1 MTEAP
6 SGGADRVTVDAYKTV
21 RLLGKG
27 GMSEVY
33 EVENQRLG
41 SRHALK
47 LFTYERDD
55 PEVRERF
62 MVEGRLLARLNH
74 PRIVKVT
81 DFGVVGSAAVPAA
94 GAGQPYFVMDL
105 VLNERGEM
113 QLLSDVEP
121 GTVDEETIGRWYDDL
136 REGLAY
142 IHAHGVIHRDLKL
155 QNVLIGPDGHAVLT
169 DFGISKIFDAKG
181 DGVSIVD
188 TVKTLVKVR
197 EGRSLVMG
205 SLGYMAP
212 ELEMGVAA
220 SPQSDWYAL
229 GVIVY
234 RLLTGTWCDART
246 DVVGTLETYDPV
258 WKRIIPKLLHSNPN
272 GRECLSYADEKR
284 MDREKFEAEAEE
296 KWLREKGRGHLARH
310 VARYVGALSVF
321 LVLVLLFGLRKYSA
335 DREIWRLKLQNAG
348 YMALSG
354 PGFDDVFRIPGD
366 AASTNRYEKGVLV
379 MPSRQKFEAAKIDAL
394 VLTHDVFYG
403 LKSGNI
409 SLESAIL
416 DFEKMAECFSDDSED
431 ELAPFN
437 KLSFDDSEYT
447 PVGDTRALSLLF
459 EAAIR
464 RMRELS
470 AE

>member
-1 MTEAP
+1 MSEERRTIGSYE
-6 SGGADRVTVDAYKTV
+6 TI

-33 EVENQRLG
+33 EVENPRLG

-47 LFTYERDD
+47 LFTYEKDD
-55 PEVRERF
+55 SEVKERF
-62 MVEGRLLARLNH
+62 MVEGKLLARLNH
-74 PRIVKVT
+74 PRIVRVT
-81 DFGVVGSAAVPAA
+81 DFGMEDAAANRTVAASATAPGKAR
-94 GAGQPYFVMDL
+94 PYFVMDL

-121 GTVDEETIGRWYDDL
+121 GTADEETVGKWYDDL

-142 IHAHGVIHRDLKL
+142 IHANGVIHRDLKL

-181 DGVSIVD
+181 DGVQIVD

-258 WKRIIPKLLHSNPN
+258 WKRIIPKLLHSNPQ

-284 MDREKFEAEAEE
+284 VDRERVEFEAEER
-296 KWLREKGRGHLARH
+296 WLKEKGRGHFARH
-310 VARYVGALSVF
+310 IARWLAVASVALAVAFAF
-321 LVLVLLFGLRKYSA
+321 LVFKYDMDRKL
-335 DREIWRLKLQNAG
+335 WRAENR
-348 YMALSG
+348 LSG
-354 PGFDDVFRIPGD
+354 VYQSPYDFDELFKIPANAKSDSQEDENG
-366 AASTNRYEKGVLV
+366 NLII
-379 MPSRQKFEAAKIDAL
+379 PSREELAAARIDLL
-394 VLTHDVFYG
+394 VITHDIFAG
-403 LKSGNI
+403 LNSGNI
-409 SLESAIL
+409 TIEKAIADLERLQERFSADTDNPFDRWPENYMQVGGDEATHWL
-416 DFEKMAECFSDDSED
+416 LERGLERLRDLSE
-431 ELAPFN
+431 
-437 KLSFDDSEYT
+437 
-447 PVGDTRALSLLF
+447 R
-459 EAAIR
+459 
-464 RMRELS
+464 
-470 AE
+470 

>member
-1 MTEAP
+1 MSEERRKIGPYEVA
-6 SGGADRVTVDAYKTV
+6 

-33 EVENQRLG
+33 EVENPRLG

-47 LFTYERDD
+47 LFTYEKDD

-62 MVEGRLLARLNH
+62 TVEGKLLARLNH

-81 DFGVVGSAAVPAA
+81 DFGTDEASGK
-94 GAGQPYFVMDL
+94 PYFVMDL

-121 GTVDEETIGRWYDDL
+121 GTVDEEKVGQWYDDL
-136 REGLAY
+136 REGLGY
-142 IHAHGVIHRDLKL
+142 IHANGVIHRDLKL

-181 DGVSIVD
+181 DGVQIVD
-188 TVKTLVKVR
+188 TVRTLVKVR

-229 GVIVY
+229 GVIIY

-272 GRECLSYADEKR
+272 GRECLAYADEKR
-284 MDREKFEAEAEE
+284 VDRERSEFEAEER
-296 KWLREKGRGHLARH
+296 WLREKGRGHRARH
-310 VARYVGALSVF
+310 FARYIAVVAL
-321 LVLVLLFGLRKYSA
+321 L
-335 DREIWRLKLQNAG
+335 
-348 YMALSG
+348 
-354 PGFDDVFRIPGD
+354 
-366 AASTNRYEKGVLV
+366 
-379 MPSRQKFEAAKIDAL
+379 L
-394 VLTHDVFYG
+394 VLTVVVMRR
-403 LKSGNI
+403 
-409 SLESAIL
+409 LESTDKRL
-416 DFEKMAECFSDDSED
+416 LRV
-431 ELAPFN
+431 ELADVSELVDSALEKVEADRREAEFDAFGKDSGFGSEEGK
-437 KLSFDDSEYT
+437 KLAKGKDADDFDDFGGFGERKST
-447 PVGDTRALSLLF
+447 GSQDAVKALL
-459 EAAIR
+459 ERAAIKLH
-464 RMRELS
+464 ELLKR
-470 AE
+470 

>member
-1 MTEAP
+1 MSEGCGKIG
-6 SGGADRVTVDAYKTV
+6 SYEVV

-33 EVENQRLG
+33 EVENPRLG

-47 LFTYERDD
+47 IFTYEKDD

-62 MVEGRLLARLNH
+62 QVEGKLLARLNH

-81 DFGVVGSAAVPAA
+81 DFGVTGPDAETP
-94 GAGQPYFVMDL
+94 GAGRPYFVMDL
-105 VLNERGEM
+105 VQNERGEM
-113 QLLSDVEP
+113 QLLSDIEP
-121 GTVDEETIGRWYDDL
+121 GTADEEKIGRWYDDL

-142 IHAHGVIHRDLKL
+142 IHANGVIHRDLKL

-181 DGVSIVD
+181 DGAQIVD

-234 RLLTGTWCDART
+234 RLLTGTWCDVRT

-258 WKRIIPKLLHSNPN
+258 WKRIIPKLLHANPQ
-272 GRECLSYADEKR
+272 GRECLSYAEEKR
-284 MDREKFEAEAEE
+284 IGREKAEFEAEER
-296 KWLREKGRGHLARH
+296 WLREKSRGHRARH
-310 VARYVGALSVF
+310 AARYVSVAAFLLGLTAIVMWRVDTSDRRLLHIELEDVSGLVDSALEKIESDQRNAEFEAFGKDAGWGAERGKASAKAKDKDG
-321 LVLVLLFGLRKYSA
+321 FG
-335 DREIWRLKLQNAG
+335 D
-348 YMALSG
+348 
-354 PGFDDVFRIPGD
+354 FDDFGGFGERRTGSSQD
-366 AASTNRYEKGVLV
+366 AVKTLLERASEKL
-379 MPSRQKFEAAKIDAL
+379 R
-394 VLTHDVFYG
+394 G
-403 LKSGNI
+403 L
-409 SLESAIL
+409 L
-416 DFEKMAECFSDDSED
+416 
-431 ELAPFN
+431 
-437 KLSFDDSEYT
+437 
-447 PVGDTRALSLLF
+447 
-459 EAAIR
+459 R
-464 RMRELS
+464 R
-470 AE
+470 

>member
-1 MTEAP
+1 MSEERRKIGP
-6 SGGADRVTVDAYKTV
+6 YEVV

-33 EVENQRLG
+33 EVENPRLG

-47 LFTYERDD
+47 LFTYEKDD
-55 PEVRERF
+55 PEVKERF
-62 MVEGRLLARLNH
+62 TVEGKLLARLSH

-81 DFGVVGSAAVPAA
+81 DFGTDEASGK
-94 GAGQPYFVMDL
+94 PYFVMDL

-121 GTVDEETIGRWYDDL
+121 GTVDEETVGRWYDDL

-142 IHAHGVIHRDLKL
+142 IHANGVIHRDLKL

-181 DGVSIVD
+181 DGAKIVD
-188 TVKTLVKVR
+188 TVNTIVKVR

-258 WKRIIPKLLHSNPN
+258 WRRILPKLLHSNPN

-284 MDREKFEAEAEE
+284 ADVEKRELELEE
-296 KWLREKGRGHLARH
+296 RWLREKGRGHFARH
-310 VARYVGALSVF
+310 AARWLAA
-321 LVLVLLFGLRKYSA
+321 VLVLLAGAFAFVSFKHSA
-335 DREIWRLKLQNAG
+335 DRRLWRVESRLAGGHRSLCDFDEIFKIPLEAKAEEQEDESG
-348 YMALSG
+348 ALLMPAREELS
-354 PGFDDVFRIPGD
+354 
-366 AASTNRYEKGVLV
+366 AA
-379 MPSRQKFEAAKIDAL
+379 QIDLL
-394 VLTHDVFYG
+394 VLTHGVFAG
-403 LKSGNI
+403 LGTGAITIEKAIEELDRLHDEFDPESENSFDRWPEEYMQVGSDEAI
-409 SLESAIL
+409 YWLLGRGLERL
-416 DFEKMAECFSDDSED
+416 REMAE
-431 ELAPFN
+431 
-437 KLSFDDSEYT
+437 
-447 PVGDTRALSLLF
+447 
-459 EAAIR
+459 
-464 RMRELS
+464 
-470 AE
+470 

>member
-1 MTEAP
+1 MSDERR
-6 SGGADRVTVDAYKTV
+6 RVGPYELV
-21 RLLGKG
+21 RVLGKG

-33 EVENQRLG
+33 EAENPRLG

-47 LFTYERDD
+47 LYAYEKDD
-55 PEVRERF
+55 AEVRDRF
-62 MVEGRLLARLNH
+62 LVEGKLLARLNH

-81 DFGVVGSAAVPAA
+81 DFGTEEGS
-94 GAGQPYFVMDL
+94 GRPYFVMDL

-121 GTVDEETIGRWYDDL
+121 GTVDAERIGLWYDDL

-155 QNVLIGPDGHAVLT
+155 QNVLIGPDGHVVLT

-181 DGVSIVD
+181 DGVQIVD
-188 TVKTLVKVR
+188 TVRTLVKLR

-258 WKRIIPKLLHSNPN
+258 WRRIIPKLLHANPN
-272 GRECLSYADEKR
+272 GRECLSFADEKR
-284 MDREKFEAEAEE
+284 ADRERAEFEAEER
-296 KWLREKGRGHLARH
+296 WLREKGRGHRARH
-310 VARYVGALSVF
+310 VARYLAAASVVVALLAAFAWRSDLSARRLRDAELRAELRDVSG
-321 LVLVLLFGLRKYSA
+321 LVDSAIERIESDQRDAEFESFGRDIAPGGGRSA
-335 DREIWRLKLQNAG
+335 AAQPEGQG
-348 YMALSG
+348 GSG
-354 PGFDDVFRIPGD
+354 GRGKEKGNGLFDD
-366 AASTNRYEKGVLV
+366 
-379 MPSRQKFEAAKIDAL
+379 
-394 VLTHDVFYG
+394 
-403 LKSGNI
+403 
-409 SLESAIL
+409 
-416 DFEKMAECFSDDSED
+416 
-431 ELAPFN
+431 
-437 KLSFDDSEYT
+437 FDDFGSFGERRRGGN
-447 PVGDTRALSLLF
+447 VSDAVKALLKRASDKLHDL
-459 EAAIR
+459 R
-464 RMRELS
+464 P
-470 AE
+470 

>member
-1 MTEAP
+1 MKIGCYE
-6 SGGADRVTVDAYKTV
+6 VV

-33 EVENQRLG
+33 EVENPRLG

-47 LFTYERDD
+47 LFTYEKDD

-62 MVEGRLLARLNH
+62 TVEGKLLARLSH
-74 PRIVKVT
+74 PRIVKVI
-81 DFGVVGSAAVPAA
+81 DFGTDEASGK
-94 GAGQPYFVMDL
+94 PYFVMDL

-121 GTVDEETIGRWYDDL
+121 GTVDEEAVGKWYDDL

-142 IHAHGVIHRDLKL
+142 IHANGVIHRDLKL

-181 DGVSIVD
+181 DGVQVVD

-229 GVIVY
+229 GVIAY

-272 GRECLSYADEKR
+272 GRECISYADEKR
-284 MDREKFEAEAEE
+284 ADRERFEFEAEE
-296 KWLREKGRGHLARH
+296 KWLREKGRGHFARH
-310 VARYVGALSVF
+310 VARWLAVASVALAVAFAF
-321 LVLVLLFGLRKYSA
+321 LLLKYDGDRKL
-335 DREIWRLKLQNAG
+335 WRAESR
-348 YMALSG
+348 LSG
-354 PGFDDVFRIPGD
+354 VFKSPYNFDELFRIPASVKAD
-366 AASTNRYEKGVLV
+366 AQEDAKGNVLV
-379 MPSRQKFEAAKIDAL
+379 PSREDLAAAQIDL
-394 VLTHDVFYG
+394 MVITHDMFAG
-403 LKSGNI
+403 LNSGNI
-409 SLESAIL
+409 TIEKAIADLGRLQERFEPDADIPFDNWPEGYMQVGTDEATCWLLEQGL
-416 DFEKMAECFSDDSED
+416 E
-431 ELAPFN
+431 
-437 KLSFDDSEYT
+437 
-447 PVGDTRALSLLF
+447 
-459 EAAIR
+459 
-464 RMRELS
+464 RMKELS
-470 AE
+470 ER

>member
-1 MTEAP
+1 MGEERQKIG
-6 SGGADRVTVDAYKTV
+6 SYEVV

-27 GMSEVY
+27 GMSEVF
-33 EVENQRLG
+33 EVENPRLG

-47 LFTYERDD
+47 LFTYEKDD
-55 PEVRERF
+55 PEVKERF
-62 MVEGRLLARLNH
+62 TVEGKLLARLGH

-81 DFGVVGSAAVPAA
+81 DFGEDAAS
-94 GAGQPYFVMDL
+94 GKPYFVMDL

-113 QLLSDVEP
+113 QLLSDIEP
-121 GTVDEETIGRWYDDL
+121 GTVDEETVGKWYDDL

-142 IHAHGVIHRDLKL
+142 IHANGVIHRDLKL

-181 DGVSIVD
+181 DGVQIVD

-229 GVIVY
+229 GVIIY

-272 GRECLSYADEKR
+272 GRECVSYADEKR
-284 MDREKFEAEAEE
+284 TATERREFELEE
-296 KWLREKGRGHLARH
+296 RWLKEKSRGHLARH
-310 VARYVGALSVF
+310 VARYVGGLA
-321 LVLVLLFGLRKYSA
+321 LVLVVVALFVRQNNASDRKIFQAELTDATQQVDLALEKIEFDTVPVTFNLTDDGFEFDEEEGREPKKSESSA
-335 DREIWRLKLQNAG
+335 
-348 YMALSG
+348 
-354 PGFDDVFRIPGD
+354 
-366 AASTNRYEKGVLV
+366 EKGSS
-379 MPSRQKFEAAKIDAL
+379 SRQRT
-394 VLTHDVFYG
+394 VLNAVKTR
-403 LKSGNI
+403 
-409 SLESAIL
+409 LEVASQKL
-416 DFEKMAECFSDDSED
+416 H
-431 ELAPFN
+431 EL
-437 KLSFDDSEYT
+437 L
-447 PVGDTRALSLLF
+447 
-459 EAAIR
+459 R
-464 RMRELS
+464 R
-470 AE
+470 

>member
-1 MTEAP
+1 MMDGFFGIIHRMSEVRREIGP
-6 SGGADRVTVDAYKTV
+6 YEVV

-33 EVENQRLG
+33 EVENPRLG

-47 LFTYERDD
+47 LFTYEKDD
-55 PEVRERF
+55 PEVKERF
-62 MVEGRLLARLNH
+62 TVEGKLLARLGH

-81 DFGVVGSAAVPAA
+81 DFGTDEASGK
-94 GAGQPYFVMDL
+94 PYFVMDL
-105 VLNERGEM
+105 VLNGRGEM

-121 GTVDEETIGRWYDDL
+121 GTVDEEKVGQWYDDL

-142 IHAHGVIHRDLKL
+142 IHANGVIHRDLKL

-181 DGVSIVD
+181 DGVQIVD
-188 TVKTLVKVR
+188 TVRTLVKVR

-258 WKRIIPKLLHSNPN
+258 WKRILPKLLHSNPQ
-272 GRECLSYADEKR
+272 GRECLSYADER
-284 MDREKFEAEAEE
+284 RADREKAEFDAEE
-296 KWLREKGRGHLARH
+296 RWLKEKGRGHLARH
-310 VARYVGALSVF
+310 VARYIAVVAL
-321 LVLVLLFGLRKYSA
+321 L
-335 DREIWRLKLQNAG
+335 
-348 YMALSG
+348 
-354 PGFDDVFRIPGD
+354 
-366 AASTNRYEKGVLV
+366 
-379 MPSRQKFEAAKIDAL
+379 L
-394 VLTHDVFYG
+394 VLTVVVM
-403 LKSGNI
+403 LR
-409 SLESAIL
+409 LESTDKRL
-416 DFEKMAECFSDDSED
+416 LRV
-431 ELAPFN
+431 ELADVSELVDSALE
-437 KLSFDDSEYT
+437 KLEADRREAEFDAFGKDSGFGSEEDMMSTTGKDVDDFDDFKGFGERKSSGSQDAVKVLLE
-447 PVGDTRALSLLF
+447 RATSKLHELLK
-459 EAAIR
+459 R
-464 RMRELS
+464 
-470 AE
+470 

>member
-1 MTEAP
+1 MGE
-6 SGGADRVTVDAYKTV
+6 DRRKIGSYEIV

-33 EVENQRLG
+33 EVENPRLG

-47 LFTYERDD
+47 LFTYEKDD

-62 MVEGRLLARLNH
+62 MVEGKLLARLNH

-81 DFGVVGSAAVPAA
+81 DFGTDEASGK
-94 GAGQPYFVMDL
+94 PYFVMDL

-121 GTVDEETIGRWYDDL
+121 GTVDEEKVGQWYDDL

-142 IHAHGVIHRDLKL
+142 IHANGVIHRDLKL

-181 DGVSIVD
+181 DGVQIID
-188 TVKTLVKVR
+188 TVKTLVKVK

-229 GVIVY
+229 GVIIY

-258 WKRIIPKLLHSNPN
+258 WKRILPKLLHSNPQ

-284 MDREKFEAEAEE
+284 TDREKTEFELEERWLKEKDRGHRNRHIARYSGVAAVVVILGLLFFWRGFRSDLAIFTSELRDASELVDLALEKIDSDDWDASFGKMDFDDFDEDFGEE
-296 KWLREKGRGHLARH
+296 KPGKSKAAED
-310 VARYVGALSVF
+310 VV
-321 LVLVLLFGLRKYSA
+321 RK
-335 DREIWRLKLQNAG
+335 DRETLDAVKLI
-348 YMALSG
+348 LE
-354 PGFDDVFRIPGD
+354 R
-366 AASTNRYEKGVLV
+366 
-379 MPSRQKFEAAKIDAL
+379 AAKRL
-394 VLTHDVFYG
+394 HG
-403 LKSGNI
+403 L
-409 SLESAIL
+409 LE
-416 DFEKMAECFSDDSED
+416 
-431 ELAPFN
+431 
-437 KLSFDDSEYT
+437 
-447 PVGDTRALSLLF
+447 R
-459 EAAIR
+459 
-464 RMRELS
+464 
-470 AE
+470 

>member
-1 MTEAP
+1 MSEERGKIGP
-6 SGGADRVTVDAYKTV
+6 YEVV

-33 EVENQRLG
+33 EVENPRLG

-47 LFTYERDD
+47 LFTYEKDD

-62 MVEGRLLARLNH
+62 TVEGKLLSRLSH

-81 DFGVVGSAAVPAA
+81 DFGTDATG
-94 GAGQPYFVMDL
+94 GKPYFVMDL

-121 GTVDEETIGRWYDDL
+121 GTVDEETVGRWYDDL

-142 IHAHGVIHRDLKL
+142 IHANGVIHRDLKL

-181 DGVSIVD
+181 DGVQIVD
-188 TVKTLVKVR
+188 TVRTLVKVR

-258 WKRIIPKLLHSNPN
+258 WKCILPKLLHSNPN
-272 GRECLSYADEKR
+272 GRECLSYADEMRKN
-284 MDREKFEAEAEE
+284 REKTEFELEE
-296 KWLREKGRGHLARH
+296 RWLKEKRRGHRDRH
-310 VARYVGALSVF
+310 IARYSGGAACAIILG
-321 LVLVLLFGLRKYSA
+321 LLFF
-335 DREIWRLKLQNAG
+335 WR
-348 YMALSG
+348 
-354 PGFDDVFRIPGD
+354 GFDAERTIFTSELRDAAELVDLALEKTDPNDWDASFGSMEFDEDFGEERQQKKSGD
-366 AASTNRYEKGVLV
+366 AAA
-379 MPSRQKFEAAKIDAL
+379 QKDR
-394 VLTHDVFYG
+394 VT
-403 LKSGNI
+403 
-409 SLESAIL
+409 L
-416 DFEKMAECFSDDSED
+416 D
-431 ELAPFN
+431 
-437 KLSFDDSEYT
+437 
-447 PVGDTRALSLLF
+447 
-459 EAAIR
+459 AIR
-464 RMRELS
+464 LLLGRASKRLHGLLDQ
-470 AE
+470 